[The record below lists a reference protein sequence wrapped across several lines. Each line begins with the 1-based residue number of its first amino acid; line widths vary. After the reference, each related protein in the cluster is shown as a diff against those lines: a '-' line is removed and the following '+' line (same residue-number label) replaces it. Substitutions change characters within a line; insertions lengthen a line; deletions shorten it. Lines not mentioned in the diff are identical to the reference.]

1 MDGSPAGKTTCWS
14 LIKGIGQIL
23 DGVEGEDKTT
33 TLEKL
38 KGSIIKRQETVPE
51 EPKQTPESTSPSDS
65 VRIQDLAEALT
76 RKDFKIQG
84 QIGEPGQRDRL
95 SFAITLPQLRRI
107 LRAHYKERG
116 ALELYQELMAA
127 VQSPRESSH
136 DFLIRTMDLR
146 QKVLF
151 ASQEDKTTLQ
161 YDAQLVRDTFFQA
174 LMTGFE
180 ESVRVQMQPYLEAT
194 STTDEELLER
204 LNIAMNRDQRR
215 QQKRNTKVIQVKP
228 VLTESKEPTG
238 SCSKDHP
245 KTDPAWKTEMDELK
259 REMRQ
264 LKDMIKNNQVA
275 AQARPRRPDS
285 EWGCSAC
292 RQEGL
297 GRACRH
303 CFKCGGDGH
312 RARECMTTKSGNEE
326 GLPTRGVE

>member
-1 MDGSPAGKTTCWS
+1 
-14 LIKGIGQIL
+14 
-23 DGVEGEDKTT
+23 
-33 TLEKL
+33 
-38 KGSIIKRQETVPE
+38 
-51 EPKQTPESTSPSDS
+51 
-65 VRIQDLAEALT
+65 
-76 RKDFKIQG
+76 
-84 QIGEPGQRDRL
+84 
-95 SFAITLPQLRRI
+95 
-107 LRAHYKERG
+107 
-116 ALELYQELMAA
+116 
-127 VQSPRESSH
+127 
-136 DFLIRTMDLR
+136 MDLR

-228 VLTESKEPTG
+228 VLTESKEQTG